1 MTMRDISA
9 VTELPADTPLETRW
23 IFDRLNAVSTAVDR
37 ALADYRF
44 DEAANAIYQFFW
56 GELCDWYLELVKL
69 RLNFDAPPT
78 SIPTHPHSDAVILSE
93 ASQSH
98 REAQS
103 KDPEGANPTSTAK
116 EPSASDRVTTAITL
130 ASLTGVFESA

>member
-69 RLNFDAPPT
+69 RLNFDT
-78 SIPTHPHSDAVILSE
+78 SIASSPEAVILSGAKNPDE
-93 ASQSH
+93 ADAT
-98 REAQS
+98 E
-103 KDPEGANPTSTAK
+103 TAK
-116 EPSASDRVTTAITL
+116 ELSAPNPA
-130 ASLTGVFESA
+130 